1 MAVSTSFSRDN
12 WCSNWVTTWV
22 NNNNTELTLAKSS
35 LLSELIFISD
45 RQTKKYVEVL
55 NNDNPYKTLLFLTC
69 IWPLACA
76 LVWSPGAWSAA
87 MWCRQATGPLQ
98 SWPQPGHWHWWPEK
112 RAEHESESKST
123 ATAAFFRFAATMVAS
138 SIFSVVSS
146 LLWRLTPPPL
156 SRCNNGG
163 EVCSKFSFKL
173 PSLL

>member
-55 NNDNPYKTLLFLTC
+55 NNDNPYKTVLFLTC

-76 LVWSPGAWSAA
+76 LV
-87 MWCRQATGPLQ
+87 
-98 SWPQPGHWHWWPEK
+98 
-112 RAEHESESKST
+112 
-123 ATAAFFRFAATMVAS
+123 
-138 SIFSVVSS
+138 
-146 LLWRLTPPPL
+146 
-156 SRCNNGG
+156 
-163 EVCSKFSFKL
+163 
-173 PSLL
+173 